1 MNRIS
6 ILLYLIS
13 LLTYSSCAFKSDDSV
28 DNSDSTFTSNT
39 SVSSAVDSDYDGI
52 PDYQED
58 LNKTSNKTFKIP
70 QFYIM
75 ENSFGFSIN
84 SSGEDEV
91 REDFTNKWIRGYSLS
106 PLAKIYGELA
116 YSSIEQRGELPKIDK
131 SLFTLIQIP
140 EINKAT
146 RDLIQSAST
155 EDIINIS
162 LSGYVNIEGLKG
174 IYKISS
180 INYELGTI
188 DSSGNFSSL
197 GIGGKLRD
205 KNANP
210 ISIENGVNENSGV
223 SYNKYL
229 IHISTANE
237 ELKSALTLNGGIVLK
252 ITDYEYTTD
261 LGQFVFTLQVSE
273 ALKKGYSLFYFNGVD
288 LEPLIVF
295 NSPTILDALLE
306 VDKNLK
312 TNESGDLISLGDH
325 VNNTSFPIKF
335 EEGGNAH
342 LLSGKWY
349 VLSNKNSVR
358 DTFSRNGQ
366 YFVGYFKN
374 HLLASAIKRKV
385 KNATST
391 SDPGADLNI
400 SNIPIGSKLELE
412 LELYENVPTASTPF
426 AYPTHVHL
434 CSTVKPPRD
443 EPRTSCENFGCDI
456 LITRVT
462 SIAEKRS
469 LLTESSSEPLVRKF
483 ENIGIYTPS
492 RRGLSPDSSLFSSG
506 EVFQK
511 GNTLFLSLIMTEENV
526 SYFSNSLNFTV
537 VEHTNTYPVRQGLY
551 SSYGCSQYQKTGTS
565 YNWQWTWL
573 NAPPATATSNIT
585 SNWNLKNTTR
595 IGF

>member
-6 ILLYLIS
+6 IFLCLIS
-13 LLTYSSCAFKSDDSV
+13 LLTSTSCAFKSEDSI
-28 DNSDSTFTSNT
+28 NNPDSTFTSNT
-39 SVSSAVDSDYDGI
+39 SVSSDVDSDYDGI
-52 PDYQED
+52 PNYQEA
-58 LNKTSNKTFKIP
+58 LNKTSNKIFKIP
-70 QFYIM
+70 QFYIT
-75 ENSFGFSIN
+75 ENSFSFSIN
-84 SSGEDEV
+84 SSGDDEV
-91 REDFTNKWIRGYSLS
+91 REEFTNKWIRGYSLS
-106 PLAKIYGELA
+106 PLAKIYGKLS
-116 YSSIEQRGELPKIDK
+116 YNSIEQRGDLPNVDK
-131 SLFTLIQIP
+131 SLFTLIQVP

-146 RDLIQSAST
+146 KDLFQSAST
-155 EDIINIS
+155 KDILNIS
-162 LSGYVNIEGLKG
+162 LSGYINIERLKG

-188 DSSGNFSSL
+188 DSSGNFLTL

-210 ISIENGVNENSGV
+210 ISVENGVNDNSGV
-223 SYNKYL
+223 SNNKYL
-229 IHISTANE
+229 IHVSTANE
-237 ELKSALTLNGGIVLK
+237 ELKNALTLNGGIVLK
-252 ITDYEYTTD
+252 VTDYEYTTD

-273 ALKKGYSLFYFNGVD
+273 ALKKGYSLFYFDGVD
-288 LEPLIVF
+288 FEPLIVF

-312 TNESGDLISLGDH
+312 TNESGDLISLGEH

-349 VLSNKNSVR
+349 VLSSKNSVH

-374 HLLASAIKRKV
+374 HLLATAIERKV
-385 KNATST
+385 KNTTST
-391 SDPGADLNI
+391 SNPGADLNI
-400 SNIPIGSKLELE
+400 TNIPIGSKLELE
-412 LELYENVPTASTPF
+412 LELYENVPTQSTPF
-426 AYPTHVHL
+426 AYPAHVHL

-443 EPRTSCENFGCDI
+443 EPRTSCENYGCDI

-469 LLTESSSEPLVRKF
+469 LLAESSSEPLLRKF
-483 ENIGIYTPS
+483 ENIGIYNPS
-492 RRGLSPDSSLFSSG
+492 RRGLSPDSTLFSSG

-526 SYFSNSLNFTV
+526 SYFSNSLNITI
-537 VEHTNTYPVRQGLY
+537 VERTNSYPVKNGLY
-551 SSYGCSQYQKTGTS
+551 SSHGCSQYQRTGTS

-573 NAPPATATSNIT
+573 NAPPVTATINIT
-585 SNWNLKNTTR
+585 SNWNLKNSTS